1 MVKADKLANA
11 IDAVS
16 TKEKSVKENENEF
29 NDLIS
34 LRKIGYGKVS
44 VVDYNFIVDKDFNAR
59 VEIKMDTEF
68 VNETKSTEVVKL
80 KSEERK
86 IIGKF
91 ILNFLNSKFKELSYT
106 SDNIEKYERKEILYN
121 NLVIDDE
128 ELNKR
133 FETII
138 DYIQSEHEEISAD
151 TISKMYN
158 EMCNDIY
165 NNNMRSR

>member
-91 ILNFLNSKFKELSYT
+91 ILNFLNSKWVSNF
-106 SDNIEKYERKEILYN
+106 DNSLFWLLYFGFERE
-121 NLVIDDE
+121 
-128 ELNKR
+128 
-133 FETII
+133 
-138 DYIQSEHEEISAD
+138 
-151 TISKMYN
+151 
-158 EMCNDIY
+158 
-165 NNNMRSR
+165 